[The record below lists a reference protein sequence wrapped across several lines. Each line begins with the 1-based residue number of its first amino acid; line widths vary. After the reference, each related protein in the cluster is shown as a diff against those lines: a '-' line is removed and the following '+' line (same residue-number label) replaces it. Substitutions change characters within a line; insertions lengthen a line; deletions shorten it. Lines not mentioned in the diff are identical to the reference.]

1 LFILAIKSLIQRVLR
16 KLGWELQRFENA
28 HVEQQVLKK
37 ILSWTGAE
45 IVLDVGANVGQYGD
59 LVFETG
65 FEGTVISFEA
75 IPTVHQKL
83 SAHARRKSRRWIV
96 APCAALGTQR
106 GNVAINVS
114 ANLVSS
120 SVLPMLGA
128 HLDAAPESR
137 YVRQQTVAVERL
149 DEFAPALLP
158 PTGQLL
164 IKVDTQG
171 YEMQVLKG
179 AIGLLPRTVAIQL
192 ELSLLPLYEGAPT
205 FTELIAFVQASGFE
219 LFSIIPGFRDPRS
232 GRLLQA
238 DGFFVR
244 AEARPRADG

>member
-1 LFILAIKSLIQRVLR
+1 M
-16 KLGWELQRFENA
+16 
-28 HVEQQVLKK
+28 
-37 ILSWTGAE
+37 
-45 IVLDVGANVGQYGD
+45 
-59 LVFETG
+59 
-65 FEGTVISFEA
+65 
-75 IPTVHQKL
+75 
-83 SAHARRKSRRWIV
+83 
-96 APCAALGTQR
+96 
-106 GNVAINVS
+106 NVS

-137 YVRQQTVAVERL
+137 YVRQLTVAVERL
-149 DEFAPALLP
+149 DELVPALLP
-158 PTGQLL
+158 PAGQLL

-171 YEMQVLKG
+171 YELQVLQG
-179 AIGLLPRTVAIQL
+179 ATDLLPRTVAIQL

-205 FTELIAFVQASGFE
+205 FTELIAFVQSIGFE

-244 AEARPRADG
+244 AAMRPATGD

>member
-1 LFILAIKSLIQRVLR
+1 MSILSIKSLVQRVLR
-16 KLGWELQRFENA
+16 KLGWEVQRFENA
-28 HVEQQVLKK
+28 HVEHQILKK
-37 ILSWTGAE
+37 ILISTGAT

-75 IPTVHQKL
+75 IPAVHQKL
-83 SAHARRKSRRWIV
+83 AAHAMRKGRRWLV

-106 GNVAINVS
+106 GQLAMNVS

-137 YVRQQTVAVERL
+137 YVRQLTVAVERL
-149 DEFAPALLP
+149 DELVPALLP
-158 PTGQLL
+158 PAGQLL

-171 YEMQVLKG
+171 YELQVLQG
-179 AIGLLPRTVAIQL
+179 ATDLLPRTVAIQL

-205 FTELIAFVQASGFE
+205 FTELIAFVQSIGFE

-244 AEARPRADG
+244 AAMRPATGD

>member
-1 LFILAIKSLIQRVLR
+1 
-16 KLGWELQRFENA
+16 
-28 HVEQQVLKK
+28 VEYQVLKN
-37 ILSWTGAE
+37 ILAWTGAK

-83 SAHARRKSRRWIV
+83 SAHAMQKTRRWIV
-96 APCAALGTQR
+96 GPCAAMGAQR

-120 SVLPMLGA
+120 SVLPMRAA

-137 YVRQQTVAVERL
+137 YVQQQIVAVERL
-149 DEFAPALLP
+149 DEVARELLP
-158 PTGQLL
+158 PAGQLL

-171 YEMQVLKG
+171 YEMEVLKG
-179 AIGLLPRTVAIQL
+179 ATGLLPRTVAIQL

-205 FTELIAFVQASGFE
+205 FMELIAFVQSSGFE

-232 GRLLQA
+232 GRLLQV

-244 AEARPRADG
+244 ADL